1 MGNYYGSFEHAT
13 MPLSVQVMATQ
24 TETVMGTDPKD
35 GYGGHK
41 YDVQYPTTI
50 SVAHPG
56 WGETAYPAQAMKLYL
71 PRTIVNP
78 PVLDPHNVDAEGA
91 ASPSR

>member
-24 TETVMGTDPKD
+24 TETIADPNG
-35 GYGGHK
+35 GYGKHQ

-56 WGETAYPAQAMKLYL
+56 WGEDSYPAQAQKLYL

-78 PVLDPHNVDAEGA
+78 PVLDPHNVDATGA
-91 ASPSR
+91 ASR